1 MPYRRDQHFQ
11 LTILWLHLSRHTHT
25 HTLYVYLM
33 SPTVFFPLDSLPR
46 ALLPLSS
53 LVRLISV
60 MMKNT
65 FFRFSLQTAPT
76 DQFLSHWVNIHWAM
90 CLEMSSPLR
99 PMGGPYIFHVAWH
112 MFDFLSAVDG
122 MSYTWEKKLGE
133 INHARCL
140 KVSYPISQTFKLDAT
155 SETKNYI
162 LMLTWRLFLAL
173 LVKRQ
178 ILSFF

>member
-1 MPYRRDQHFQ
+1 
-11 LTILWLHLSRHTHT
+11 
-25 HTLYVYLM
+25 
-33 SPTVFFPLDSLPR
+33 
-46 ALLPLSS
+46 
-53 LVRLISV
+53 
-60 MMKNT
+60 
-65 FFRFSLQTAPT
+65 
-76 DQFLSHWVNIHWAM
+76 
-90 CLEMSSPLR
+90 
-99 PMGGPYIFHVAWH
+99 

-133 INHARCL
+133 INHARCR

-178 ILSFF
+178 ILSDF